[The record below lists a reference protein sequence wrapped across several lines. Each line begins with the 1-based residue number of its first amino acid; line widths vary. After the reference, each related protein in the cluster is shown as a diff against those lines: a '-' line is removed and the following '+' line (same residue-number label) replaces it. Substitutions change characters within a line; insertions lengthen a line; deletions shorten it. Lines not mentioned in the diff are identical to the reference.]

1 MPRRFIVDTQ
11 DRRGM
16 DGGETSAAI
25 RPAQQAAPLAREDDC
40 ATHESASRDGAK
52 GNDELRIDQR
62 QFPVE
67 PPAALL
73 HFASIW
79 VLVKTP
85 FAPFLVLEMLYGV
98 GDIDRTPVE
107 ANRAQGLVEDAA
119 GRSDERTTSA
129 VFLIAGL
136 LANHHE
142 SPLGLHRKQ
151 PASHSGKEGSADN
164 WSRPQL
170 SAQDQTQRAVFPR
183 ARRAAIACQL
193 LNLLATAA
201 MDASDPLPSKL

>member
-1 MPRRFIVDTQ
+1 MGLVGQTA
-11 DRRGM
+11 
-16 DGGETSAAI
+16 DGGRWRDLGGHPPSAAGGPV
-25 RPAQQAAPLAREDDC
+25 RARGRC
-40 ATHESASRDGAK
+40 ATHESASRDGTK
-52 GNDELRIDQR
+52 GNDELWIDHP

-85 FAPFLVLEMLYGV
+85 FAPLEMLYGV

-136 LANHHE
+136 LVHHHE
-142 SPLGLHRKQ
+142 SRVHWAFTENNLRRIPVK
-151 PASHSGKEGSADN
+151 
-164 WSRPQL
+164 
-170 SAQDQTQRAVFPR
+170 
-183 ARRAAIACQL
+183 RAAL
-193 LNLLATAA
+193 TTGRVR
-201 MDASDPLPSKL
+201 S

>member
-1 MPRRFIVDTQ
+1 VPHLRRLPHTI
-11 DRRGM
+11 
-16 DGGETSAAI
+16 
-25 RPAQQAAPLAREDDC
+25 
-40 ATHESASRDGAK
+40 
-52 GNDELRIDQR
+52 
-62 QFPVE
+62 
-67 PPAALL
+67 
-73 HFASIW
+73 FASIR

-142 SPLGLHRKQ
+142 SRVHWAFTENNLRRIPVK
-151 PASHSGKEGSADN
+151 
-164 WSRPQL
+164 
-170 SAQDQTQRAVFPR
+170 
-183 ARRAAIACQL
+183 RAAP
-193 LNLLATAA
+193 TTGRVR
-201 MDASDPLPSKL
+201 S